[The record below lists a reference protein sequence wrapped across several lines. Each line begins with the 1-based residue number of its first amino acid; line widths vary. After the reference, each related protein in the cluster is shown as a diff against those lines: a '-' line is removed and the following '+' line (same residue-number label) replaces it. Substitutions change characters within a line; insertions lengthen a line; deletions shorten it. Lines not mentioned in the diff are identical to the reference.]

1 MFEEIVNVLG
11 EYTEVPAD
19 EITESSRFIDDLSM
33 NSYNIMSAV
42 GAMEDEF
49 DIEVNEKDVA
59 DIRTVGDVVKY
70 IEKLTGG
77 QL

>member
-1 MFEEIVNVLG
+1 MFEKIVNVLS

-19 EITESSRFIDDLSM
+19 EIAENSRFIDDLGM
-33 NSYNIMSAV
+33 NSYNIMCAV

-49 DIEVNEKDVA
+49 DIEVNESDVA

-70 IEKLTGG
+70 IEKLKG
-77 QL
+77 

>member
-42 GAMEDEF
+42 GAMDDEF